1 VGHPPDSIY
10 TYDMKR
16 SIVTAVLL
24 TVGLAAISPAQ
35 TKKPADISTVI
46 AAGTVDGSRYTNSYL
61 KLTIDAPNATLAL
74 NTVVSPAG
82 VRARLLQ
89 VQSKQAEWNDRYT
102 FAVLTDT
109 LTKYPQLLSPAQ
121 YVRSVRHQLEKEGL
135 PTVREEF
142 QVTIAGV
149 GFTGAVLQEQV
160 PSGQK
165 YYRGIYTTFRRGYIL
180 SFDVEASSE
189 DKLHEVV
196 SRAVRFMN

>member
-1 VGHPPDSIY
+1 MKKSI
-10 TYDMKR
+10 
-16 SIVTAVLL
+16 ITAILL
-24 TVGLAAISPAQ
+24 TVSLVAISLAQ

-46 AAGTVDGSRYTNSYL
+46 AAGTVDGSRYTNPYF

-74 NTVVSPAG
+74 DTVVSPAG
-82 VRARLLQ
+82 DRARLLQ

-109 LTKYPQLLSPAQ
+109 LTKYPQLQSPTQ

-135 PTVREEF
+135 PTMREEF

-165 YYRGIYTTFRRGYIL
+165 YYRGIYTTFRSGYIL
-180 SFDVEASSE
+180 SFDVEAPSE
-189 DKLHEVV
+189 DKLNEVV
-196 SRAVRFMN
+196 SRLVRFMN